1 MFRPSFGALRICPR
15 RQGDGM
21 VATDQGTMRG
31 AAAGAALSERDGL
44 PMPRRRLAWATI
56 ILGLTLAVLDGTI
69 ANVALPTIAQEF
81 SAPAATSI
89 WIVNGYQLAIVMALL
104 PLSALGEIF
113 GYRRVYLLGI
123 ALFTVAS
130 LGCVLAGGLTT
141 LTIARIVQGLGGAG
155 LMSVNAAV
163 LRYTVP
169 KAKFGAAIGINALV
183 VAAASTAG
191 PAIAGFALAVV
202 SWRWLFA
209 INLPLGVLVVA
220 LGWRSLP
227 DSDRAHERFDW
238 IDAVLSAT
246 GFGLVVTIIDSFGHD
261 ISWAVVLPQVAACV
275 TALVLLVARSRR
287 VARPMLPL
295 DLLRLPVFSLSIGT
309 SVASFAAQMLAFVS
323 LPFTFQLVYGF
334 PPVEVGLLM
343 TPWPLA
349 VAVVAPIAGRLADTR
364 SPAVLGGVG
373 LILLAAGLVL
383 MGVLPA
389 HPAPWN
395 IAWRM
400 ALCGLGFGLFQAPN
414 NRTMIGAA
422 PKARSGAASGMRRV
436 ARLMGQ
442 SIGAALV
449 ALLLAQL
456 GMAGA
461 TTAQFVGAGF
471 ATVAAVVSM
480 TRLAY

>member
-1 MFRPSFGALRICPR
+1 MFRPLSGASRVRPTG
-15 RQGDGM
+15 QGNGM
-21 VATDQGTMRG
+21 VATDQATMRG
-31 AAAGAALSERDGL
+31 ATARHTLSERDGL
-44 PMPRRRLAWATI
+44 PLPRRRYAWATI
-56 ILGLTLAVLDGTI
+56 VLGLTLAVLDGTI

-130 LGCVLAGGLTT
+130 LGCVLADGLTT

-169 KAKFGAAIGINALV
+169 KAKFGAAIGINAMV

-191 PAIAGFALAVV
+191 PAIAGFALSVV

-227 DSDRAHERFDW
+227 DSDRANDRFDW
-238 IDAVLSAT
+238 IDAVLSAI
-246 GFGLVVTIIDSFGHD
+246 GFGLIVTIIDSFGHD
-261 ISWAVVLPQVAACV
+261 ISWGVVLPQVAACV
-275 TALVLLVARSRR
+275 AALLLLFVRSRR
-287 VARPMLPL
+287 VVRPMLPL

-323 LPFTFQLVYGF
+323 LPFTFQVLYGY
-334 PPVEVGLLM
+334 PPAEVGLLM
-343 TPWPLA
+343 TPWPFA
-349 VAVVAPIAGRLADTR
+349 VAVAAPIAGKLADTHA
-364 SPAVLGGVG
+364 PAMLGGIG
-373 LILLAAGLVL
+373 LMLLAVGLVL

-389 HPAPWN
+389 HPAQWD

-400 ALCGLGFGLFQAPN
+400 ALCGLGFGMFQSPN

-422 PKARSGAASGMRRV
+422 PKERSGAASGMLSV

-449 ALLLAQL
+449 ALLLAQF

-471 ATVAAVVSM
+471 AVVAAMVSL